1 MNDNNSN
8 NSQVKVAIIG
18 LVGTLGVAMITAWV
32 SLSKE
37 PAAVKPSNTII
48 QAQKYSLKAIIDDP
62 DGYTNV
68 RSVGSANGQIL
79 DTIKVGEIFY
89 THIQEKTWW
98 HVKTP
103 RNKVGYMHSSRI
115 RLLE

>member
-1 MNDNNSN
+1 MNDHDSN

-37 PAAVKPSNTII
+37 PPPAKLSNKII
-48 QAQKYSLKAIIDDP
+48 QIQKYSLKAIIDDA

-68 RSVGSANGQIL
+68 RSVGSSNGQIL
-79 DTIKVGEIFY
+79 DTIKAGEIFY
-89 THIQEKTWW
+89 TYIQEKNWW
-98 HVKTP
+98 HIKTP